1 MIPNHSITASFGSVN
16 ETVDFLQGTGGGQPN
31 IHIYMKG
38 YFLGNVIYTD
48 NGWRV
53 HWGPVTDKSVFR
65 EYTQYFAA
73 SDADAVLDRLV
84 EAGIVEPGDI
94 L

>member
-1 MIPNHSITASFGSVN
+1 MIANYTITAAFGAVN

-38 YFLGNVIYTD
+38 YYLGNVIYTD
-48 NGWRV
+48 KGWQVR
-53 HWGPVTDKSVFR
+53 WGPVTDKSVFK
-65 EYTQYFAA
+65 EYTQYFGV
-73 SDADAVLDRLV
+73 SDAEAVLDRLV
-84 EAGIVEPGDI
+84 EAGIVESGDI